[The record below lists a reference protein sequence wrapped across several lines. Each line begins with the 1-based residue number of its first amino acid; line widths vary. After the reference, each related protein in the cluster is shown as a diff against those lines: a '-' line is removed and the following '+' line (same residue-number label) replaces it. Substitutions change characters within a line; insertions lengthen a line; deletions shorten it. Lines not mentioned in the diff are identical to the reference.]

1 MRRSGEWR
9 PRLRLAPADSGGAGD
24 PPAGHYDPAAR
35 NSLYWVERPLVARCK
50 KSGPGS
56 EIATVERREA
66 GVPIVRD
73 APRLNSVVGR
83 ASQARQVCA
92 FSALR
97 SPLGEKGKRET
108 RRPRAWVSGPAQ
120 RWLFDK

>member
-1 MRRSGEWR
+1 MAPAAVLW
-9 PRLRLAPADSGGAGD
+9 LAPADSGGAGD
-24 PPAGHYDPAAR
+24 SPAGHYDPAAR
-35 NSLYWVERPLVARCK
+35 NSLHWLALAARFK

-66 GVPIVRD
+66 SVPIARG
-73 APRLNSVVGR
+73 APRLASVDGR

-97 SPLGEKGKRET
+97 SPFGEKGKR
-108 RRPRAWVSGPAQ
+108 RNAAPARAISGQAE
-120 RWLFDK
+120 RWLELA